1 MSGIVK
7 NNEALIGGVA
17 STADTH
23 TITDTADIQI
33 FTTTGSNRTW
43 AKPSWATTVYIEC
56 IGGGAS
62 GGNGHYGSG
71 GRGGGGG
78 AGGAMARATFDAQAL
93 APTMAVVVGA
103 TVTALNN
110 GNLKFVYAK
119 TIKEG
124 KLLKEVRGP
133 IEQIERH
140 IKKGEE
146 VDIVELRDD
155 YGIEYN
161 VDDEPLDDLFDI
173 GYNDPDNPDG
183 LALRDMSIVYDQ
195 RGDMYLMDTE
205 DIKKYH

>member
-1 MSGIVK
+1 MDNFDLKKYLAEGKLFEENIFK
-7 NNEALIGGVA
+7 F
-17 STADTH
+17 
-23 TITDTADIQI
+23 TDA
-33 FTTTGSNRTW
+33 
-43 AKPSWATTVYIEC
+43 
-56 IGGGAS
+56 
-62 GGNGHYGSG
+62 GGNPI
-71 GRGGGGG
+71 
-78 AGGAMARATFDAQAL
+78 TFEAFIGDFAAAHIPEGWDVDEDGTFETEIEAFTSEEYDEDAVANYNAAYDIL
-93 APTMAVVVGA
+93 SKGPFRHIYDTGEVLSI
-103 TVTALNN
+103 TALNN

>member
-1 MSGIVK
+1 MDNFDIKKYLAEGKLFEENIFK
-7 NNEALIGGVA
+7 F
-17 STADTH
+17 
-23 TITDTADIQI
+23 TDA
-33 FTTTGSNRTW
+33 
-43 AKPSWATTVYIEC
+43 
-56 IGGGAS
+56 
-62 GGNGHYGSG
+62 GGNPI
-71 GRGGGGG
+71 
-78 AGGAMARATFDAQAL
+78 TFEAFIGDFAAAHIPEGWDVDEDGTFETEIEAFTSEDYDEDRVANYNTAYDIL
-93 APTMAVVVGA
+93 SKGPFRHIYDTGEVLSI
-103 TVTALNN
+103 TALNN